1 MVKINYKIH
10 PCTENSA
17 ADFLIFSSGLGGHGS
32 FWRPQIDAFTRYFHV
47 LTYDQEGCHADSA
60 ILPDDYNII
69 DLAQQ
74 LLQIIRQE
82 KIRHFHFVGH
92 AIGSFIG
99 AELALLLNSSELR
112 VLSLTCIN
120 CWDELDPHTQ
130 KCFEAR
136 IHLLKSAGSDAYV
149 RAQGLF
155 LYPPS
160 WISKHHQHLKTL
172 EDIQLADFPPPQN
185 VLKRIQVAQQ
195 FKINEQHI
203 QALQHSQLHLI
214 ANQDD
219 FLVPVHKSSDLK
231 QRLGHGCLSILATGA
246 HASTQTEPELL
257 NKTMLEFLHKHFL
270 QVTS

>member
-1 MVKINYKIH
+1 M
-10 PCTENSA
+10 
-17 ADFLIFSSGLGGHGS
+17 L
-32 FWRPQIDAFTRYFHV
+32 
-47 LTYDQEGCHADSA
+47 
-60 ILPDDYNII
+60 
-69 DLAQQ
+69 
-74 LLQIIRQE
+74 
-82 KIRHFHFVGH
+82 
-92 AIGSFIG
+92 
-99 AELALLLNSSELR
+99 
-112 VLSLTCIN
+112 
-120 CWDELDPHTQ
+120 
-130 KCFEAR
+130 EAR
-136 IHLLKSAGSDAYV
+136 TLLLKSAGSDAYV